1 MDASS
6 TRREF
11 LQRSAQAS
19 AVAGFAFLDRLPEL
33 SAQEAQAP
41 RNLAA
46 VAADL
51 EPLVRLIEDTPRE
64 RLLDAAV
71 ERIRQ
76 GTGYTE
82 LFGAAILAGVRGIR
96 PRPVGFKF
104 HCVLVMNSAHLASMA
119 AADRD
124 RWLPLLWSLD
134 NFKISQERNRTEGDW
149 RMPALENG
157 QLPEAPQAA
166 RQFREAMDNW
176 QEEPADRA
184 IAAWSRFAG
193 STEIYEAFW
202 RLGARDFRDI
212 GHKAIFVAN
221 SYRTLQTIGWRHAE
235 PILRSLAFALLE
247 HEGTNPA
254 QRDDDKDRPGRDNL
268 RRLTRIRADWQRGR
282 PSRDAS
288 VDLIATLRG
297 ANANDSAEA
306 VVRHLNN
313 QVDPS
318 SVWDALF
325 LAAGEWLMTQPGI
338 VGLHCVTTMNALHF
352 GYQMSGNDETRRF
365 LMLQAA
371 AFLPLFRQ
379 AMQARGRLTEVRVD
393 TLEPLAPTASG
404 AEAIAEI
411 LADISR
417 DKHVAARKTLSLVE
431 TNPATAR
438 DLMAAARRLIFSR
451 GTDSH
456 DYKFSA
462 AALEDYHHV
471 SPALRARF
479 LASSVYW
486 LKGSAGQDTDLVR
499 RARAALGRA

>member
-1 MDASS
+1 MDASK

-11 LQRSAQAS
+11 LGRSAAS
-19 AVAGFAFLDRLPEL
+19 AVAGFAFLDQLPTV

-46 VAADL
+46 VASDL

-104 HCVLVMNSAHLASMA
+104 HCVLVMNSAHLASLA

-124 RWLPLLWSLD
+124 RWLPLLWSID
-134 NFKISQERNRTEGDW
+134 NFKQSQERNRTEGDW
-149 RMPALENG
+149 RMPALESS
-157 QLPEAPQAA
+157 QLPDAAQAGQ
-166 RQFREAMDNW
+166 RFRDAMDNW
-176 QEEPADRA
+176 QEENADRA
-184 IAAWSRFAG
+184 IASWSRVAG
-193 STEIYEAFW
+193 ANEIYEAFW

-254 QRDDDKDRPGRDNL
+254 LRDDDKDRPGRDNL
-268 RRLTRIRADWQRGR
+268 RRLTRIRAGWQRGR
-282 PSRDAS
+282 TSREAS
-288 VDLIATLRG
+288 IDLLTTLRS
-297 ANANDSAEA
+297 ANANDASEA
-306 VVRHLNN
+306 VLRHLNN
-313 QVDPS
+313 EVDPS
-318 SVWDALF
+318 SIWDALF
-325 LAAGEWLMTQPGI
+325 LAAGEWLMDQPGI
-338 VGLHCVTTMNALHF
+338 VGLHSVTSLNALHF
-352 GYQMSGNDETRRF
+352 GYQTSGNDETRRF

-379 AMQARGRLTEVRVD
+379 AMQARGRLAELHVD
-393 TLEPLAPTASG
+393 TLEPLAPTARG

-417 DKHVAARKTLSLVE
+417 DKTIAARKTLSLVE
-431 TNPATAR
+431 TNPAAAR

-451 GTDSH
+451 GNDSH

-462 AALEDYHHV
+462 AAMEDYHHV
-471 SPALRARF
+471 SPALRSRF

-486 LKGSAGQDTDLVR
+486 LRGSGGQDTDLIR
-499 RARAALGRA
+499 RARAALGQ